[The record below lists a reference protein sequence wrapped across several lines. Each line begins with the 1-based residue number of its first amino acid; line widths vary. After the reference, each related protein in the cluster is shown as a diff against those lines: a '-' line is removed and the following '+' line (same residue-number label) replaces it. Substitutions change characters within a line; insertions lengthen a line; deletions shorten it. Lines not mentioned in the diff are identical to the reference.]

1 MTSKR
6 TYTFANC
13 QIVDPVN
20 ASTMTG
26 NVVVEGEVIRSV
38 GEDSAGLRI
47 ECEGLICTSG
57 LVDLSSHL
65 RQPGREDSEII
76 ATGTAAAAA
85 GGYTAAS
92 ARQAAISKT
101 KPQMTVRR
109 SPRRR
114 SITRISTICTSAE
127 AMP

>member
-38 GEDSAGLRI
+38 GEESAGLRI

-85 GGYTAAS
+85 WG
-92 ARQAAISKT
+92 
-101 KPQMTVRR
+101 
-109 SPRRR
+109 
-114 SITRISTICTSAE
+114 
-127 AMP
+127 